1 MLSSKSEF
9 PYFSRL
15 VAPTQIEAL
24 VGTLRRLGWSRV
36 SIIGTETQFA
46 SDQINLFSRLWIG
59 EHNDES
65 GAWTGEIAYQYSVTL
80 DTSGG
85 NMDGRVIED
94 SVHQALNGVPT
105 DDPSMNSR
113 VILLMAHDD
122 HAFEILRIANDKK
135 FQPDS
140 IWIGLPAWCGR
151 LPQDVSFIL
160 PVPGYIGK
168 MVSFSSQNNETRCG
182 RVIKSCGLTFDR
194 LIFQVFPNTET
205 ETHIIKTFWRDSM
218 RVEARYHMMICQTTQ
233 PNTW

>member
-24 VGTLRRLGWSRV
+24 VGALRWFGWSRV

-65 GAWTGEIAYQYSVTL
+65 GTWTGEIAYQYSVTL
-80 DTSGG
+80 DT
-85 NMDGRVIED
+85 MDGRVIED

-105 DDPSMNSR
+105 DDPSINSR
-113 VILLMAHDD
+113 VILLMAHAN

-135 FQPDS
+135 IQPDS
-140 IWIGLPAWCGR
+140 IWVGLPAWCGR
-151 LPQDVSFIL
+151 LPQDESFI
-160 PVPGYIGK
+160 PPIPGYIGK
-168 MVSFSSQNNETRCG
+168 IVSFSSQNNETRCG
-182 RVIKSCGLTFDR
+182 RVIKSCGLTFHR

-218 RVEARYHMMICQTTQ
+218 RVEVRYHMMTCQTTQ